1 MKASHMNESPSTED
15 IVDSHHSQLHIHSG
29 AYIQLSKMANET
41 ICMIYINF

>member
-15 IVDSHHSQLHIHSG
+15 IANSGPSQIHIHSE

-41 ICMIYINF
+41 ICMI